1 MARDSVLLIDLEN
14 LLKGYGFDP
23 HQVQG
28 VLLDLMKQLHG
39 RLAPPRFA
47 VKRVYANWSDS
58 RLMALREEVSQL
70 GLTPV
75 QVLGFSRDARKNAA
89 DIQLVMDAMEQ
100 ALRREDLKCF
110 VIVSG
115 DGGFAALAN
124 RLHEYGKEVICAAHQ
139 SALSQTLRGT
149 CDEVVVLQEM
159 HRPAASAAHSRPLAG
174 PEVNDPRNRR
184 LLHSQGVDPVMD
196 VAGLQARTRQI
207 LDWYGQ
213 DPECQKS
220 LQQDGLMLSMVQEGI
235 QAVLPGLNWQ
245 RQGFGKFFEYV
256 QYCCGG
262 TPWALVRRQQQ
273 PVLVSRAHSDARE
286 WLPELPSRELHSLAH
301 YRSLLAL
308 GTPRWVLPEA
318 DLQTALWHWLIEHS
332 RQEQALAALTQA
344 ASRALQVDEAT
355 LKSVLMALVSCGCL
369 VSRLPQLPL
378 LEQPVRLRPD
388 LAHWSQIALE
398 VRQSVQD
405 KLNSL
410 LSPDPVAV
418 MTLDRLCPVPVSD

>member
-1 MARDSVLLIDLEN
+1 
-14 LLKGYGFDP
+14 
-23 HQVQG
+23 
-28 VLLDLMKQLHG
+28 
-39 RLAPPRFA
+39 
-47 VKRVYANWSDS
+47 
-58 RLMALREEVSQL
+58 
-70 GLTPV
+70 
-75 QVLGFSRDARKNAA
+75 
-89 DIQLVMDAMEQ
+89 
-100 ALRREDLKCF
+100 
-110 VIVSG
+110 
-115 DGGFAALAN
+115 
-124 RLHEYGKEVICAAHQ
+124 
-139 SALSQTLRGT
+139 
-149 CDEVVVLQEM
+149 
-159 HRPAASAAHSRPLAG
+159 
-174 PEVNDPRNRR
+174 
-184 LLHSQGVDPVMD
+184 
-196 VAGLQARTRQI
+196 
-207 LDWYGQ
+207 
-213 DPECQKS
+213 
-220 LQQDGLMLSMVQEGI
+220 MLSMVQEGI
-235 QAVLPGLNWQ
+235 QAVLPSLNWQ

-318 DLQTALWHWLIEHS
+318 DLQTALWHWLIEHG

-410 LSPDPVAV
+410 LSPDPVAA